1 MQWRESG
8 ALSRTAASD
17 RPLQQQLLGL
27 GDRLGGVEALGA
39 DVRAVHDRVA
49 AIEAERILKLVE
61 PLARIFVASY
71 VKVTERRAPEFG
83 AVNLTKREVECLRWA
98 AAGKTNDEIATIG
111 SVLEKFDAQKTILSS
126 VINHNP
132 EIETLLAKKTKFH
145 KLSHLSKLPF
155 TTPVGKP
162 ETIGADRLALC
173 AAAVYFFPKQHNLV
187 IGMGSCI
194 TYNFINA
201 DHEFL
206 GGGISPGME
215 MRMKALNQFTAKLPI
230 VKPDGNVPLVG
241 YDTVTNILSG
251 VVIGMAKEIDGFI
264 DVFKERYGNFNVHL
278 TGGDLVYLAPH
289 LKNQIFADP
298 ELIFKGLYAI
308 SEVNNQ

>member
-1 MQWRESG
+1 MNTLCFDFG
-8 ALSRTAASD
+8 NT
-17 RPLQQQLLGL
+17 
-27 GDRLGGVEALGA
+27 RLKMAFFQNAKLAEVII
-39 DVRAVHDRVA
+39 
-49 AIEAERILKLVE
+49 IE
-61 PLARIFVASY
+61 
-71 VKVTERRAPEFG
+71 
-83 AVNLTKREVECLRWA
+83 
-98 AAGKTNDEIATIG
+98 NDEIATIG
-111 SVLEKFDAQKTILSS
+111 PILEKFDAQKTILSS

-145 KLSHLSKLPF
+145 KLNHLSNLPF

-162 ETIGADRLALC
+162 ETIGADRLALT
-173 AAAVYFFPKQHNLV
+173 AAAVYFFPRQHNLV

-215 MRMKALNQFTAKLPI
+215 MRMKSLNQFTAKLPI

-251 VVIGMAKEIDGFI
+251 VVMGMAKEIDGFI
-264 DVFKERYGNFNVHL
+264 GTYKERYGNFNVHL